1 MKKLIALLLV
11 LVIAVGC
18 FAACSG
24 NKGNETTAPAGTT
37 APPATTQP
45 AETTQPEDAYDTI
58 TIAKALELCGESGNI
73 TEERYY
79 IRATVES
86 IKNPTYGQM
95 TITDET
101 GSIDVYG
108 TYSEDGAIPYGQ
120 MEKKPYKGDE
130 VLLYCILQ
138 NYNGTKEV
146 KNAWLIEF
154 THVDTPVDDKDYT
167 EMSIAD
173 ARAADKGAK
182 VKVSGVVARVTYA
195 NGMIPSGVYL
205 VDKTNCIY
213 VYDGDLAARVAIGNT
228 ITVLGSKT
236 WWILDSE
243 QSNAAKFGY
252 KGCCQLE
259 SATLV
264 SNDEKT
270 SEFDTSWITES
281 TVKSILDTPV
291 TEDITTTIFKVTAK
305 VVKTPG
311 NGFTNYYFYDLDGTT
326 GSYAYTQCNGKDF
339 AWLDEFDGKICTV
352 YLSAINAK
360 STAAD
365 CYFRLLPVKV
375 IDEGFSADSVNVPE
389 YAVKYHGVT
398 QFAASYTGNPALEL
412 LTEVSSTE
420 LNFQGAKLSY
430 TSDNTAII
438 SIDEVGGKIV
448 MNCKASGSANITVTG
463 THGGKTYSEKVAITV
478 TIADMGGDYS
488 NVKGAIETAVGETVT
503 VKGIVGPS
511 LVNRSGF
518 YLIDESG
525 VIAIITDADTLAT
538 LKIGNEVI
546 LEGVRHINTKG
557 GSGYYGQTCL
567 NDAKLIANNYGE
579 HAYSTAAFKGD
590 ISVADFYN
598 LDAATDYTTSVYTM
612 KATVFVEESAY
623 YTNIHLMDGN
633 TKIRLYCSS
642 ASQYSW
648 LQAFA
653 GQEVTVEIAP
663 CNWNDKNYY
672 TGCVLSVITDS
683 GKVLNQLNF
692 GK

>member
-11 LVIAVGC
+11 LVIVVGC

-24 NKGNETTAPAGTT
+24 NKTDATTAPNGTT
-37 APPATTQP
+37 APEATTQP
-45 AETTQPEDAYDTI
+45 VETTQPDAYETI
-58 TIAKALELCGESGNI
+58 TIAQALELCGESGNI

-167 EMSIAD
+167 AMSIAD
-173 ARAADKGAK
+173 ARAAEKGAK
-182 VKVSGVVARVTYA
+182 VKVSGVVARITYA

-205 VDKTNCIY
+205 VDNTNCIY

-236 WWILDSE
+236 WWILGSE
-243 QSNAAKFGY
+243 ESNAAKFGY

-270 SEFDTSWITES
+270 SDFDTSWITES
-281 TVKSILDTPV
+281 TVKEILDTPV
-291 TEDITTTIFKVTAK
+291 TEDITTTIYKVTAK

-311 NGFTNYYFYDLDGTT
+311 NGFTNYYFYDLDGVT
-326 GSYAYTQCNGKDF
+326 GSYAYTQCNGSDF

-375 IDEGFSADSVNVPE
+375 IDEGFSADSINVPE

-398 QFAASYTGNPALEL
+398 QFAESYTGNPALEL

-430 TSDNTAII
+430 ASDNTAVIT
-438 SIDEVGGKIV
+438 IDTVNGKVI
-448 MNCKASGSANITVTG
+448 MNCKTSGTANITVTG
-463 THGGKTYSEKVAITV
+463 EYNGKTYSEKVAVSV
-478 TIADMGGDYS
+478 TITEMSGDYA
-488 NVKGAIETAVGETVT
+488 NVQGAIDTAVGETVT

-525 VIAIITDADTLAT
+525 VIAVITDADTLAT

-567 NDAKLIANNYGE
+567 NDAKLVANNYGE

-590 ISVADFYN
+590 ITVADFYN
-598 LDAATDYTTSVYTM
+598 LDVATDYTTNVYTM
-612 KATVFVEESAY
+612 KATVYLEEQAY
-623 YTNIHLMDGN
+623 FSNIYLMDGN
-633 TKIRLYCSS
+633 TKVRLYSSS

-683 GKVLNQLNF
+683 GKVVNQLNF